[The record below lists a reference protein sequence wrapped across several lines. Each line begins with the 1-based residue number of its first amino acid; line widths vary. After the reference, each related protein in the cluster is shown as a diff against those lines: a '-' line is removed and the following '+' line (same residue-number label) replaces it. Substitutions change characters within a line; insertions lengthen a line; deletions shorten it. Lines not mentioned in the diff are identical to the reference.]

1 MPEIREEIVKL
12 EDSLRSMIDTVMN
25 RNHGTE
31 WENDTTIGWSKSKKT
46 DLEGVKKS
54 REQKMPDQ
62 IHSARLLDYGYIY
75 HLKYIIE
82 KNPKLFKSIFPNFER
97 TMELME
103 ILGENRNPIMHT
115 DEIEDFKK
123 QLCFGI
129 IGTINQSYEHWNKG
143 YRNKSKGWLVEHRL
157 YEPKSTDEETT
168 KQNFENQ
175 IQKIIENMET
185 NGYSIK
191 DISTDKER
199 KIEFTKN
206 HETVSIQIAKIGV
219 GNFRE
224 HGEFWINNIRIIT
237 GNYERLEEILDINN
251 IRYWAFRWIIPEG
264 LDAITTI
271 HNIEKIREMHH
282 SGSEVVENGQLTG
295 KGITHYLQNGKNRII
310 RVDVM
315 GGIKH
320 PTEITLVYD
329 GAGPDSGFVNAHK
342 TITPDELLTI
352 MYGDRTPNQIRRLV
366 DEAC

>member
-168 KQNFENQ
+168 KQNF
-175 IQKIIENMET
+175 
-185 NGYSIK
+185 G
-191 DISTDKER
+191 D
-199 KIEFTKN
+199 
-206 HETVSIQIAKIGV
+206 
-219 GNFRE
+219 
-224 HGEFWINNIRIIT
+224 
-237 GNYERLEEILDINN
+237 
-251 IRYWAFRWIIPEG
+251 G
-264 LDAITTI
+264 LSLSSKSSPF
-271 HNIEKIREMHH
+271 H
-282 SGSEVVENGQLTG
+282 
-295 KGITHYLQNGKNRII
+295 
-310 RVDVM
+310 
-315 GGIKH
+315 
-320 PTEITLVYD
+320 
-329 GAGPDSGFVNAHK
+329 
-342 TITPDELLTI
+342 
-352 MYGDRTPNQIRRLV
+352 
-366 DEAC
+366 